1 MTLHNIP
8 LYSNN
13 ILYNSTDR
21 IQRSN
26 TALETISK
34 KMAKC
39 LPNKSMHLT
48 QNREAVS
55 PWGLY
60 CVYRAAVVCV
70 QQVRETRDSGAVENL
85 LLLKQTLS
93 TIRTR
98 WNVAGTRHKLFAKV
112 ILAHDLPGVYLQL
125 LEVHEVVGN
134 A

>member
-1 MTLHNIP
+1 MLHD
-8 LYSNN
+8 
-13 ILYNSTDR
+13 STDR
-21 IQRSN
+21 IQRGN
-26 TALETISK
+26 TALETISN

-60 CVYRAAVVCV
+60 CVYRAAVICM
-70 QQVRETRDSGAVENL
+70 QQIRETGDSVAVENL
-85 LLLKQTLS
+85 LLLKQTLT

-98 WNVAGTRHKLFAKV
+98 WNAAGTGHKLLAKM

-125 LEVHEVVGN
+125 LEVHEVIGN

>member
-1 MTLHNIP
+1 MTLHSIP
-8 LYSNN
+8 LYTSNM
-13 ILYNSTDR
+13 LHDSTDR
-21 IQRSN
+21 IQRGN
-26 TALETISK
+26 TALETTLK
-34 KMAKC
+34 KVAKC

-48 QNREAVS
+48 RNREAVS

-60 CVYRAAVVCV
+60 CVYRAAVIYM
-70 QQVRETRDSGAVENL
+70 QRIRETGDSGAVENL
-85 LLLKQTLS
+85 LLLKQSLS

-98 WNVAGTRHKLFAKV
+98 WNAAGTRNKLLAKW

>member
-1 MTLHNIP
+1 MTLYNIP
-8 LYSNN
+8 LYASNM
-13 ILYNSTDR
+13 LHNSTDR
-21 IQRSN
+21 IQPGN
-26 TALETISK
+26 TDLKTISK

-60 CVYRAAVVCV
+60 CVYRAAVICM
-70 QQVRETRDSGAVENL
+70 QQFRETRDSGAVE
-85 LLLKQTLS
+85 THR
-93 TIRTR
+93 TIIRL
-98 WNVAGTRHKLFAKV
+98 NAAGTRHKFFAKT
-112 ILAHDLPGVYLQL
+112 ILAHDLPGVHLQL